1 LIFLYGVK
9 VIIMLKFLSKKIN
22 PIEYSMEELLDNEDE
37 ECKYEKEENQYMLYF
52 DGCSKG
58 NPGLGGA
65 GAVLYKDGEEVW
77 GSSQLVGEKVTN
89 NVAEYSGLIM
99 GLNEVFTRNI
109 KKIIVRGD
117 SQLVIKQMKGEYK
130 VKSSSLV
137 EYYQQAKLLESY
149 FDKIV
154 FEHVY
159 RNKNKR
165 ADELSNM
172 ALDLS

>member
-1 LIFLYGVK
+1 MNKYF
-9 VIIMLKFLSKKIN
+9 SKKITPTEN
-22 PIEYSMEELLDNEDE
+22 DSVRILNNHDE
-37 ECKYEKEENQYMLYF
+37 ECKYEKEDIQYVLYF

-89 NVAEYSGLIM
+89 NVAEYCGLIM
-99 GLNEVFTRNI
+99 GLQEVFVRKI
-109 KKIIVRGD
+109 KSILVRGD

-137 EYYQQAKLLESY
+137 EYYQQAKLLEKY

-159 RNKNKR
+159 RDKNKR

-172 ALDLS
+172 ALDSS

>member
-1 LIFLYGVK
+1 
-9 VIIMLKFLSKKIN
+9 
-22 PIEYSMEELLDNEDE
+22 MEELDNANE
-37 ECKYEKEENQYMLYF
+37 ECKYEKEETAYILYF

-65 GAVLYKDGEEVW
+65 GAVLYKDGEEIW

-89 NVAEYSGLIM
+89 NVAEYIGLIM
-99 GLNEVFTRNI
+99 GLKEVYTRQI
-109 KKIIVRGD
+109 KNIIVRGD

-130 VKSSSLV
+130 VKSSNLV
-137 EYYQQAKLLESY
+137 EYYQQAKLLE
-149 FDKIV
+149 KHVGNIV

-159 RNKNKR
+159 RDKNKR

>member
-1 LIFLYGVK
+1 MNIYF
-9 VIIMLKFLSKKIN
+9 SKKITPTEN
-22 PIEYSMEELLDNEDE
+22 NSVRILNNHDE
-37 ECKYEKEENQYMLYF
+37 ECKYEKEESTYILYF

-89 NVAEYSGLIM
+89 NVAEYCGLIM
-99 GLNEVFTRNI
+99 GLQEVFVRNI
-109 KKIIVRGD
+109 KTVIVRGD

-137 EYYQQAKLLESY
+137 EYYQQAKLLEKY
-149 FDKIV
+149 FDKIA

-159 RNKNKR
+159 RDKNKR

>member
-1 LIFLYGVK
+1 
-9 VIIMLKFLSKKIN
+9 MLKYLTKKVTPTTNHFVGEILLSN
-22 PIEYSMEELLDNEDE
+22 D
-37 ECKYEKEENQYMLYF
+37 ECKYEKEENQYVLYF

-77 GSSQLVGEKVTN
+77 GSSKLVGEKVTN

-99 GLNEVFTRNI
+99 GLQEVFIRKIKNI
-109 KKIIVRGD
+109 LVRGD

-130 VKSSSLV
+130 VKSEGLV
-137 EYYQQAKLLESY
+137 EYYKQSKLLESY

-159 RNKNKR
+159 RDKNKR

-172 ALDLS
+172 ALELS